1 MLDPFRR
8 PREDEEFWDSDRD
21 EEWEAIK
28 DEVDMDRGEWEY
40 LKNVE
45 DYGLTNEDL
54 DSGDDDDW

>member
-40 LKNVE
+40 IENVE